1 MENEKNMTPPEN
13 GENIKDVLVEG
24 LNEEQV
30 DDNLSNLNWFGQ
42 MKWKLKEKLE
52 GEKANKK
59 RHKMVS
65 YSKYGYIFLI
75 PFFLI
80 FAVFSFYP
88 LIQTI
93 VFSFTKYYYS
103 NGGITK
109 VGPEFNGFDNY
120 YYLLFDKENNVFT
133 FKYFGN
139 TLLIWICGFIPQII
153 ASLLLAIWFT
163 DARLKLKFSGFFKAV
178 MYMPNLVMASAFGM
192 LFLMLFSLTGP
203 INQMLE
209 AAGASPVK
217 FLESAGWTRGIIAF
231 INWLMWF
238 GNTTILL
245 MSGIMGIDESIFES
259 ARLDGSSGTKTFWH
273 ITFPLLLPIFVYVLI
288 TSLIGGIQLFDVAQ
302 IFTASKGGPN
312 QSAMT
317 IMMYLYRLITSSKNY
332 GVAGAV
338 SVILFVM
345 TSILSIIIFKV
356 MIPTNNVVKQ
366 EARAYRAR
374 MRWLKNAQVSE
385 PVTEGGN
392 DHE

>member
-1 MENEKNMTPPEN
+1 MENQEKNMTPPEN
-13 GENIKDVLVEG
+13 NENVKDVLVEG
-24 LNEEQV
+24 LEEERV
-30 DDNLSNLNWFGQ
+30 DDNFANLNWFGQ
-42 MKWKLKEKLE
+42 MLWKVKEKFT
-52 GEKANKK
+52 GVKANKK

-65 YSKYGYIFLI
+65 YGKYGYIFLI
-75 PFFLI
+75 PFFVI

-93 VFSFTKYYYS
+93 VFSFTEYYYGQ
-103 NGGITK
+103 GGLIQ
-109 VGPEFNGFDNY
+109 VGPNPNGFANY
-120 YYLLFDKENNVFT
+120 AEVLSDSYT
-133 FKYFGN
+133 WKYFGN
-139 TLLIWICGFIPQII
+139 TMLIWICGFIPQII
-153 ASLLLAIWFT
+153 ISLLLAIWFT
-163 DARLKLKFSGFFKAV
+163 DARLKLKMGGFFKAV

-203 INQMLE
+203 VNQIL
-209 AAGASPVK
+209 GSLGLSPIK
-217 FLESAGWTRGIIAF
+217 FAESAGWTRGIIAF

-302 IFTASKGGPN
+302 IYTASKGGPD

-317 IMMYLYRLITSSKNY
+317 IMMYLYSLITSSKNY

-338 SVILFVM
+338 SVLLFLLTGV
-345 TSILSIIIFKV
+345 LSIIIFKV
-356 MIPTNNVVKQ
+356 MIPTNNVIKQ
-366 EARAYRAR
+366 EARARKAR
-374 MRWLKNAQVSE
+374 MRWLKDAQVSE
-385 PVTEGGN
+385 PINEGGN
-392 DHE
+392 NHE

>member
-24 LNEEQV
+24 LNEEHV
-30 DDNLSNLNWFGQ
+30 DDNFANLNWFGQ
-42 MKWKLKEKLE
+42 MKWKLKEKFE

-65 YSKYGYIFLI
+65 YSKYGYIFLV
-75 PFFLI
+75 PFFVI
-80 FAVFSFYP
+80 FALFSLYP

-93 VFSFTKYYYS
+93 IFSFTEYYYG
-103 NGGITK
+103 NGGILK
-109 VGPEFNGFDNY
+109 VGPRFNGFDNY
-120 YYLLFDKENNVFT
+120 ATLLADPDISPYIW
-133 FKYFGN
+133 KYFGN
-139 TLLIWICGFIPQII
+139 TMIIWICGFIPQII
-153 ASLLLAIWFT
+153 VSLLLAIWFT
-163 DARLKLKFSGFFKAV
+163 DARLKLKFGGFFKAV

-203 INQMLE
+203 VNQILE
-209 AAGASPVK
+209 AAGISPVK
-217 FLESAGWTRGIIAF
+217 FLESAGWNRGIIAF

-302 IFTASKGGPN
+302 IFTASKGGPD

-332 GVAGAV
+332 GLAGAV
-338 SVILFVM
+338 SVLLFLLTCV
-345 TSILSIIIFKV
+345 LSIIIFKV
-356 MIPTNNVVKQ
+356 MIPTNNVIKQ
-366 EARAYRAR
+366 EARAHRAR
-374 MRWLKNAQVSE
+374 MRWLKDAQISQ
-385 PVTEGGN
+385 PVTEGGSN
-392 DHE
+392 HE